1 MVWSVR
7 FRSSATRST
16 WRSGPT
22 GATWRCC
29 ARIST
34 RSRAAARRTGGAE
47 APMTAP
53 LTVSIPHRL
62 GKEEAVRRLKG
73 GMAHMA
79 TKLGALI
86 TIDQEVWEGDT
97 LTFQMRG
104 FGQSASG
111 TINVFEDSIRIDV
124 MLPWVLAKLGERFL
138 PALKKETALLLEKK
152 P

>member
-1 MVWSVR
+1 
-7 FRSSATRST
+7 
-16 WRSGPT
+16 
-22 GATWRCC
+22 
-29 ARIST
+29 
-34 RSRAAARRTGGAE
+34 
-47 APMTAP
+47 MTAP